1 MYFSYVCVWNI
12 NFSMIVQFLNE
23 IISFFVFRICIKCSW
38 NNVWFHYNNI
48 VSCARNTDFSNVEI
62 KAGIKTTVLNWIK
75 LKDTY
80 ESYNFNT
87 NSTFQLFS
95 ILSKKQNTKN
105 YSSIAYL
112 ISAQNTIL
120 PTLIINCIISKINTA
135 IK

>member
-12 NFSMIVQFLNE
+12 NFSMIVQLLNE
-23 IISFFVFRICIKCSW
+23 TISFFVFRTCIKCSW

-48 VSCARNTDFSNVEI
+48 VSCTRNTEI
-62 KAGIKTTVLNWIK
+62 QAGIKTTVLNWIK
-75 LKDTY
+75 LTDTY

-87 NSTFQLFS
+87 NSTFKLFS

-105 YSSIAYL
+105 YSCIVYL